1 MNRKQRREKAIAK
14 AIYYTMVAVTI
25 MAVIILF
32 AVFGA
37 MVEAMNTST
46 AQIITVAIC
55 SAWIAFYAL
64 FIVWIEGLN

>member
-1 MNRKQRREKAIAK
+1 MNRKQRMEKAIAK
-14 AIYYTMVAVTI
+14 AIYYTMIAVTI

-32 AVFGA
+32 AVIGT
-37 MVEAMNTST
+37 MIEAMSANM